1 LQAAAVSRVARICFA
16 ASMAALALGVVAAA
30 APGSLAKATR
40 PKVVKVCDDLFTQK
54 PCADQAPVGTV
65 RVRKGG
71 KVKWDWQPDFDVH
84 NVTLK
89 KGPNGVDKSKFR
101 SQTTA
106 SSSYSF
112 TKRFKKAGK
121 YHFYCTV
128 HPTQMTMIVRVKR

>member
-1 LQAAAVSRVARICFA
+1 VQVRRTWIAATI
-16 ASMAALALGVVAAA
+16 AALAVGVVAIG
-30 APGSLAKATR
+30 APGSLAKATK
-40 PKVVKVCDDLFTQK
+40 PKVVKVCDDLYTQK
-54 PCADQAPVGTV
+54 PCANHAPVGTV

-89 KGPNGVDKSKFR
+89 KGPRGVDKSKFR

-112 TKRFKKAGK
+112 TKRFKKPGK
-121 YHFYCTV
+121 YHFYCTI
-128 HPTQMTMIVRVKR
+128 HPTEMTMTVRVKR